1 MSTIY
6 PTEFSDIS
14 NLPKKEIKS
23 IESNFPFLPP
33 EEVKYEPCGQIVSKG
48 DIGSNTE
55 FCPIC
60 DFPMIVRIMNHP
72 CEHVM
77 CFECSQPEKG
87 YCYICEEKIVKCVRR
102 GDNAKLYECDFPD
115 CFKFFETNEKLKM
128 HKSSCHGINNT
139 GMGMNFNMNMM
150 SRAFIPTN
158 FVNPVMGIPMNPYIA
173 VAQNQNNSS
182 NINQMNLN
190 NNVISTPQNINNIP
204 ANTTS

>member
-33 EEVKYEPCGQIVSKG
+33 EDVKYEPCGQIVSKG
-48 DIGSNTE
+48 DIGSNTK

-60 DFPMIVRIMNHP
+60 DFPMIVRIMNYP

-158 FVNPVMGIPMNPYIA
+158 FVNPVVQI
-173 VAQNQNNSS
+173 QNFVQF
-182 NINQMNLN
+182 
-190 NNVISTPQNINNIP
+190 VIFL
-204 ANTTS
+204 